1 MLIEIF
7 SDTICP
13 WCFIGKRRLERALAM
28 QPELDV
34 EIRWRAFQLNPWMPP
49 DGMERAAYLQ
59 AKFGAQDA
67 TRIYENIRAV
77 GVGEGLDFRFD
88 RIRRTPNTLDSH
100 RLIRHAAAA
109 GRQNETVE
117 ALFSAYFL
125 EGRDIGSRAVLAEIA
140 DAAGLDADAAR
151 RFLDSDAEREAVAAE
166 DAQARRMGIQGVPC
180 FVLDRAYA
188 VSGAQEPEYFLP
200 LFDLVRNGRERV
212 AAAGE

>member
-28 QPELDV
+28 RPELDV

-67 TRIYENIRAV
+67 TRIYENIRGV
-77 GVGEGLDFRFD
+77 GAGEGLDLRFD

-100 RLIRHAAAA
+100 RLIRHAGAA
-109 GRQNETVE
+109 GRQNEAVE

-140 DAAGLDADAAR
+140 GEAGLDREAAR
-151 RFLDSDAEREAVAAE
+151 RFLDSDAEREAVSAE
-166 DAQARRMGIQGVPC
+166 DTQARRIGIQGVPC

-200 LFDLVRNGRERV
+200 LFDLVRSGQERL
-212 AAAGE
+212 ATAGE